1 MDQINSYVDAMF
13 AKLPNTR
20 AVEEM
25 KQNILE
31 NMQERYSE
39 LLSEGKT
46 ENEALGAV
54 ISQFGNIDEVKK
66 ELGID
71 DMAQQANASAENSSF
86 HIGIVSFVPTFFFP
100 PLFLYFIIKYKEW
113 ISALILLWCS
123 FSLSCHGFYA
133 KFMASGVGCVPN
145 FLPCNDCSFG
155 AGRIK
160 KQGKRVRY
168 YDIKISMKKTAV
180 GFLPNCCFYMIC
192 MDLLIFS
199 YEHFFNRSDKHFVII
214 FVRITGT
221 VNAGV

>member
-86 HIGIVSFVPTFFFP
+86 HIGIVSFVPAFFFP

-113 ISALILLWCS
+113 ISALILLCAVSVYLVMGFTLNLWHPGWVVFPIS
-123 FSLSCHGFYA
+123 FLAMIARLVQAESKSRA
-133 KFMASGVGCVPN
+133 KG
-145 FLPCNDCSFG
+145 
-155 AGRIK
+155 
-160 KQGKRVRY
+160 
-168 YDIKISMKKTAV
+168 
-180 GFLPNCCFYMIC
+180 
-192 MDLLIFS
+192 
-199 YEHFFNRSDKHFVII
+199 
-214 FVRITGT
+214 
-221 VNAGV
+221 